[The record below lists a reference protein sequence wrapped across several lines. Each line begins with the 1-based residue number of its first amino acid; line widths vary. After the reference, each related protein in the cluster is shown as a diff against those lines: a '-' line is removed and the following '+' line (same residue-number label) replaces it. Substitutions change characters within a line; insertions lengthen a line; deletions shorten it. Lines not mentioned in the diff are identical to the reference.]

1 MESSQYGEP
10 FLRFTLTVIIS
21 LGAILNLI
29 YLTYGLAGLPML
41 LIRGTRSLESEN
53 SEITSTISQVREKL
67 RKLQEK
73 YQKT

>member
-1 MESSQYGEP
+1 
-10 FLRFTLTVIIS
+10 
-21 LGAILNLI
+21 
-29 YLTYGLAGLPML
+29 LTYGLAGLPML